1 MKSDKLKFL
10 TSMMLFASLPIERFE
25 DGIMTTPI
33 MKNERKTILS
43 KKQKKVR
50 SKNSSAKKSR
60 KINRKK

>member
-1 MKSDKLKFL
+1 MKSDNLTFL
-10 TSMMLFASLPIERFE
+10 TCMMLFTPLAMERFE